1 MAGAGDGVNPWVIL
15 VLALYAV
22 VEWIAASW
30 LASVIGWGG
39 VLLVVL
45 LLVLVGFDVMRRAG
59 FAATRS
65 LRPVR
70 YGDSTVLPGATPDAM
85 TQVGR
90 DVSDAGSLFVAGV
103 LIALPGL
110 VTSAAGLLLLI
121 PPLRRLVRSRVT
133 RSLRR
138 RAEAAGV
145 VFEARTTTTAT
156 VQGDVVRD
164 DVPPAAKGEIV
175 SGEIVREPTDDDDG

>member
-1 MAGAGDGVNPWVIL
+1 VNPWLIL
-15 VLALYAV
+15 VLAGYAA
-22 VEWIAASW
+22 VEWVTASW
-30 LASVIGWGG
+30 LASVIGWDG

-45 LLVLVGFDVMRRAG
+45 ALVIVGAAVMRRAG

-70 YGDSTVLPGATPDAM
+70 YEGSTVLPGATPDALS
-85 TQVGR
+85 QAGR
-90 DVSDAGSLFVAGV
+90 DVSDAGWLFVAGF

-110 VTSAAGLLLLI
+110 VTSAVGLLLLV
-121 PPLRRLVRSRVT
+121 PPVRRLVRARAA

-145 VFEARTTTTAT
+145 VFEARTTTMT
-156 VQGDVVRD
+156 VQGDVVRE
-164 DVPPAAKGEIV
+164 DVPPPPRGEIV
-175 SGEIVREPTDDDDG
+175 PGEIVREEPEDDAR

>member
-1 MAGAGDGVNPWVIL
+1 MNPWLIL
-15 VLALYAV
+15 VLVVYPV

-30 LASVIGWGG
+30 LASYIGWGG

-45 LLVLVGFDVMRRAG
+45 ALVLVGATVMRRAG

-65 LRPVR
+65 LRPVS
-70 YGDSTVLPGATPDAM
+70 YEGSTVLPGTTPETM

-90 DVSDAGSLFVAGV
+90 DVSDAGALFVAGF

-110 VTSAAGLLLLI
+110 VTSAIGLLLLV
-121 PPLRRLVRSRVT
+121 PPLRRWVRSRFT

-145 VFEARTTTTAT
+145 VFEARTTTMT
-156 VQGDVVRD
+156 VQGDVVRE
-164 DVPPAAKGEIV
+164 DVPPPPRGEII
-175 SGEIVREPTDDDDG
+175 SGEIVRDPPEDDGR